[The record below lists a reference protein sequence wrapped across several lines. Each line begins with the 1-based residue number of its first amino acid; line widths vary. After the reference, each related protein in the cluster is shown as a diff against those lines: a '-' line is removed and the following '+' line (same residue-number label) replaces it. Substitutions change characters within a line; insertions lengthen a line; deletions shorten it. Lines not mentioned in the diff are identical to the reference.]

1 MDAEELFLRFIR
13 VYHEVLRETDESA
26 VKESGLPD
34 VTINQ
39 FFYLQKI
46 EEQGTTT
53 LTGLS
58 MALGVTKPTATV
70 VVSKLVRDKFIIR
83 ERSREDQ
90 RIYHLTLS
98 ATGKGIIRLKQQ
110 TYRNFIKLVSSRVS
124 PDELEVITEGFRLIT
139 RCFPEYDKKS
149 FPHETGD

>member
-13 VYHEVLRETDESA
+13 VYHEVLREADESA

-53 LTGLS
+53 LTALS
-58 MALGVTKPTATV
+58 TALGVTKPTATAV
-70 VVSKLVRDKFIIR
+70 VTKLVRDGFVIR
-83 ERSREDQ
+83 ERSSEDQ
-90 RIYHLTLS
+90 RIFHLTLS
-98 ATGKGIIRLKQQ
+98 PTGKGIIRLKQQ
-110 TYRNFIKLVSSRVS
+110 TYRNFMKLVSSRVS
-124 PDELEVITEGFRLIT
+124 AEELSIITEGFRLIT
-139 RCFPEYDKKS
+139 RCFPEYEVS
-149 FPHETGD
+149 SSLYGREG